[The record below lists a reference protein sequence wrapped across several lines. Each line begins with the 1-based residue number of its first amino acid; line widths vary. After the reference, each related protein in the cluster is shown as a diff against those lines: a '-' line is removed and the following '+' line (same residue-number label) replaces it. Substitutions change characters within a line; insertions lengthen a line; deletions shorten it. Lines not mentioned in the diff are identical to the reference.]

1 MRAHVTISVFY
12 DYNADG
18 AAPLVIEAG
27 SRFGA
32 HRSIGHPMFS
42 TLREHILLPGE
53 LANIECA
60 CEISGTVGNI
70 AAEVIDRPLLP
81 DWLEDLWH
89 QGRVLVGQPQPAT
102 GGADAPQGMTPDQFQ
117 ALVAASSGPIPVTY
131 ATTSYASSF
140 DMATGSDFATTI
152 NWRLTT
158 DENGNVVQRQVM
170 GRNCVIDETAQ
181 FGADPEKLPRYRAR
195 REAREEPNLAEVWA
209 D

>member
-1 MRAHVTISVFY
+1 MRAQVSISVFY

-32 HRSIGHPMFS
+32 HRSAGHPMFS
-42 TLREHILLPGE
+42 TIREHILLPGE

-60 CEISGTVGNI
+60 CEINGQVGNI
-70 AAEVIDRPLLP
+70 PANVIDRPLLP

-89 QGRVLVGQPQPAT
+89 QGRVLVGQSMPAT
-102 GGADAPQGMTPDQFQ
+102 GGADEPLGMTPNQMRTLFSSTPS
-117 ALVAASSGPIPVTY
+117 ALPTTY
-131 ATTSYASSF
+131 TSTDYSSF

-152 NWRLTT
+152 NWRLSV
-158 DENGNVVQRQVM
+158 DQNGNQIQQVLGRQ
-170 GRNCVIDETAQ
+170 CVIDESA
-181 FGADPEKLPRYRAR
+181 GYEPRNQERPR
-195 REAREEPNLAEVWA
+195 RPAREEPNLAEVWA